1 MLVIRVYC
9 VRSRLDLFGQ
19 PALPFT
25 MLLDLRNQSEYM
37 NIYAGVFSVETQ
49 LETPHGWRVDY
60 GFHVVVTKRVSVFV
74 GMVDCAHFHMVY

>member
-1 MLVIRVYC
+1 MVYC
-9 VRSRLDLFGQ
+9 VRTRLDLFGQ

-60 GFHVVVTKRVSVFV
+60 GFHVHGSHKTCICFC
-74 GMVDCAHFHMVY
+74 GDG